1 MQGKVFEAQL
11 QGRIVECVSADDA
24 LDIKAA
30 DLTLANPDDVRPD
43 ELERLAGVLL
53 RYGCDPAAEQL
64 NERARRLRAVQFLID
79 AVDKGASMAR

>member
-1 MQGKVFEAQL
+1 MQGKVFEVPL

-30 DLTLANPDDVRPD
+30 DLTLANPDDVRPG

-53 RYGCDPAAEQL
+53 RYGRDHAAEKL
-64 NERARRLRAVQFLID
+64 NERARRLRAVQFLMD
-79 AVDKGASMAR
+79 AFDKGARTAR